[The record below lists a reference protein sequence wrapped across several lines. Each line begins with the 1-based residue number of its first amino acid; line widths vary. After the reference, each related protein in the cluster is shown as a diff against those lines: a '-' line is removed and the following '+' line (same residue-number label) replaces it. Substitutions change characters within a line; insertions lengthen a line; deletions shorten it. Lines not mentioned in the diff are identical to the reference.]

1 MGWAIGLRRR
11 ATLFGILMA
20 AAALPVASR
29 ADADAPRAAA
39 AAVHQ
44 FLEAYRAQDSAAIL
58 ASIADDYDY
67 SGVKKKD
74 ISPLGPF
81 AILSDH
87 FVYTIRQVL
96 EVSPGVATA
105 LVDEAFTGRLNLTA
119 AGGGTPTVVGTE
131 RGWIEVRQQK
141 DGQWRVSALRP
152 AHLHYTHPGSPSTF
166 VTGVSANGA
175 SSIVAAPGAMVT
187 VAGQTG
193 FGLTQTVILGG
204 ALQSIS
210 LHLDQNAVAYEP
222 WSAEIAAPAQ
232 PGRYY
237 VDTFSFFFVPLA
249 DGRIALALDEV
260 TVPVVVK

>member
-1 MGWAIGLRRR
+1 MGRSIGLGRYVT
-11 ATLFGILMA
+11 AFGFVMA
-20 AAALPVASR
+20 SALLTFASR

-39 AAVHQ
+39 AAVRQ
-44 FLEAYRAQDSAAIL
+44 FLEAYRAQDSTAIL

-67 SGVKKKD
+67 SGIKKKD

-81 AILSDH
+81 AVLSDH
-87 FVYTIRQVL
+87 YVYTIRQVL

-119 AGGGTPTVVGTE
+119 AGGGTPTIVGTE

-141 DGQWRVSALRP
+141 DGQWRISALRP
-152 AHLHYTHPGSPSTF
+152 VHLHYTHPGSPSTF
-166 VTGVSANGA
+166 VMGVSANGA
-175 SSIVAAPGAMVT
+175 SSLVAATGAMVT

-193 FGLTQTVILGG
+193 FGLTQTVILGER
-204 ALQSIS
+204 LQSIT
-210 LHLDQNAVAYEP
+210 LHLDQNSQSFEA
-222 WSAEIAAPAQ
+222 WSAKIAAPAL

-237 VDTFSFFFVPLA
+237 IDTFSFFFVPLS
-249 DGRIALALDEV
+249 DGSLALALDEV

>member
-1 MGWAIGLRRR
+1 MDRMNGLGRR
-11 ATLFGILMA
+11 ATLFGVAMA
-20 AAALPVASR
+20 ALLPVASCAR
-29 ADADAPRAAA
+29 ADAPRAAG
-39 AAVHQ
+39 AAVRQ
-44 FLEAYRAQDSAAIL
+44 FLEAYRAQDPAAIL
-58 ASIADDYDY
+58 ASIADDYNY

-74 ISPLGPF
+74 ISPLGAF

-87 FVYTIRQVL
+87 YVYTIRQLL

-105 LVDEAFTGRLNLTA
+105 LVDEAFTGRLNLAA

-131 RGWIEVRQQK
+131 RGWIEVRRQA

-152 AHLHYTHPGSPSTF
+152 VHLHYTHPGSPMTF

-204 ALQSIS
+204 ALQSIT
-210 LHLDQNAVAYEP
+210 LHLDQNAEAYEP
-222 WSAEIAAPAQ
+222 WSAKIAAPAQ

-237 VDTFSFFFVPLA
+237 VDTFSFFYGQLA
-249 DGRIALALDEV
+249 DGTIYLAMDEV
-260 TVPVVVK
+260 TVPVVVN